1 MSIAYQDVIE
11 LEAPPDKVREFI
23 MTPERILDYYPGGT
37 DGGVIDPGTAIYC
50 RSKSGV
56 SLLQVDQAA
65 STPDTLVVDVF
76 SAGKLGPPYTA
87 ESIRE
92 AAMFSMVE
100 DWHLEPN
107 GSGTRLTKTWRDI
120 RKYKMRFLPMK
131 TLVVKGAKSE
141 SEKLRVGWN
150 RAAAS

>member
-1 MSIAYQDVIE
+1 MTIAYQDVIE
-11 LEAPPDKVREFI
+11 LEAPPEKVREFI
-23 MTPERILDYYPGGT
+23 MTPERILDYYPGGI
-37 DGGVIDPGTAIYC
+37 DGGVIEPGAAIYC

-65 STPDTLVVDVF
+65 STPETLVVDVF
-76 SAGKLGPPYTA
+76 SAGKLEPPYSV
-87 ESIRE
+87 EKIRE

-131 TLVVKGAKSE
+131 MLVVKGAKSE
-141 SEKLRVGWN
+141 SAELREGWN
-150 RAAAS
+150 RAAAG